1 MSDRTTD
8 PEHIESD
15 LEHTRSRLDSRLT
28 ELGER
33 LSPGQLLDEAM
44 QYFRTSQGAAFAS
57 NLGETVRERPVPA
70 ALAGIGLAWL
80 AATDGEAPPTST
92 PATRLGRLTRS
103 PAGSALGNAMTGMAD
118 ALYGPRRD
126 EVAVVAEAPGEPPG
140 DDPFEVRLDPQPPER
155 SQVVHRKAGPEPG
168 AQPGG
173 SR

>member
-1 MSDRTTD
+1 MTGDAEHGTDRPPATEAATPPADAEEWSD
-8 PEHIESD
+8 E
-15 LEHTRSRLDSRLT
+15 
-28 ELGER
+28 
-33 LSPGQLLDEAM
+33 QW
-44 QYFRTSQGAAFAS
+44 
-57 NLGETVRERPVPA
+57 
-70 ALAGIGLAWL
+70 LAWL

-140 DDPFEVRLDPQPPER
+140 DDPFEVRLDPEHPER